1 VRVSLAAVGQWIRS
15 LGRISAQEAFREGKP
30 LPKREDQEITKL
42 RLEWNERM
50 GQDKGDNWE
59 RRRMAALRHAAVL
72 SRTPVREGILQ
83 TDESLE
89 SEESDWG
96 APMRLDADDVG
107 SVYAAWHQR
116 SSHEQ

>member
-1 VRVSLAAVGQWIRS
+1 MRVSLAAVGQWIRS

-89 SEESDWG
+89 GEESDWG
-96 APMRLDADDVG
+96 APIILDADDVG